1 MRRNHSPLAQ
11 AQSGFTLI
19 EALLAATLLLLT
31 LLLGMA
37 LILQQRR
44 IVRRLDAQRAAL
56 HEIEA
61 TLDALRVGALP
72 LMEQRLDLHN
82 PGDPA
87 GLTLWLTVEPAGYPP
102 GLWQVSLR
110 AAWTVQGE
118 LKSDRVDTMIWR
130 PPP

>member
-1 MRRNHSPLAQ
+1 MRRSR

-19 EALLAATLLLLT
+19 EALLAATLLTLA

-61 TLDALRVGALP
+61 TLDALRAGAIP
-72 LMEQRLDLHN
+72 LAPQRIDPRN
-82 PGDPA
+82 AADPA
-87 GLTLWLTVEPAGYPP
+87 GLALWIEVQPAGYPP
-102 GLWQVSLR
+102 GLWPGTLR
-110 AAWTVQGE
+110 
-118 LKSDRVDTMIWR
+118 
-130 PPP
+130 P

>member
-1 MRRNHSPLAQ
+1 MRCNRSTLAP
-11 AQSGFTLI
+11 AQGGFTLI
-19 EALLAATLLLLT
+19 EALLAATLLTLT

-61 TLDALRVGALP
+61 TLDALRVGSLP
-72 LMEQRLDLHN
+72 LMAQRLDLHN

-87 GLTLWLTVEPAGYPP
+87 GLTLWLTVDPAGYPP
-102 GLWQVSLR
+102 GLWLISLR
-110 AAWTVQGE
+110 AVWTVQGE
-118 LKSDRVDTMIWR
+118 MKSDRIDTMIWR